1 MQALSPRET
10 AKVSLCKQRACDGI
24 VDLEQFRTVML
35 AEHGRH
41 LPGTWHVLSESLTN
55 WSRKSSR
62 PWLVLADYGSGPTL
76 PMVPRTT
83 QDHGLSTGIPHAA
96 HTHAETDSDSH
107 TCKIRKRGRVCSDAR
122 RNHPR
127 AWVRDEGTYS
137 CREPDDDLLLA
148 LGCAW

>member
-1 MQALSPRET
+1 MEPQEQQAVVGAGRLWLGAHS
-10 AKVSLCKQRACDGI
+10 A
-24 VDLEQFRTVML
+24 
-35 AEHGRH
+35 HGA
-41 LPGTWHVLSESLTN
+41 
-55 WSRKSSR
+55 
-62 PWLVLADYGSGPTL
+62 ADDA
-76 PMVPRTT
+76 
-83 QDHGLSTGIPHAA
+83 DHGLSTGIPHAA